1 MNRPKILVVDDEQD
15 FRDSLKA
22 IFANEFELHFAADGV
37 RGLEKAKEIQPDLVL
52 LDILMPRMDGFQTCL
67 KLRQDEAT
75 RRIPVIFLTTK
86 SEPES
91 EAFGLEL
98 GADDFVTKPFHREV
112 LLLRVKKRLG
122 HAQEPEG
129 EEADTPLEDY
139 TIHWARQEV
148 TCNEQRIPITTKEF
162 RLLRLF
168 VDNRGKVLSRNVILD
183 KVWNETY
190 ITDRTIDSHVKELRK
205 KIPPLVRMLKT
216 VYGAGYRLDI

>member
-1 MNRPKILVVDDEQD
+1 
-15 FRDSLKA
+15 
-22 IFANEFELHFAADGV
+22 
-37 RGLEKAKEIQPDLVL
+37 
-52 LDILMPRMDGFQTCL
+52 
-67 KLRQDEAT
+67 
-75 RRIPVIFLTTK
+75 
-86 SEPES
+86 
-91 EAFGLEL
+91 
-98 GADDFVTKPFHREV
+98 
-112 LLLRVKKRLG
+112 
-122 HAQEPEG
+122 QEPEV

-139 TIHWARQEV
+139 TIHWDRQEV
-148 TCNEQRIPITTKEF
+148 TCDEQRIPITTKEF